1 MSRTPI
7 LINEIDRLRRR
18 VETLEKLVVT
28 DELTGVL
35 NRRGIVAALDAAARR
50 STRQTN
56 PFSVIMLDIDH
67 FKLINDTH
75 GHDAGDFALQ
85 LMGCAL
91 REFTRANESA
101 GRWGGEE
108 FLIVTET
115 GLAEALPFAERLR
128 RAIQTTVYVGG
139 VPDYLTASFGVAEF
153 ERGRSFHPAI
163 WENTVKAA
171 DAAMY
176 RAKAEG
182 RNTVRSA

>member
-1 MSRTPI
+1 MMEAITAG
-7 LINEIDRLRRR
+7 LLMQNVKLRRK
-18 VETLEKLVVT
+18 VEKLEALAVT
-28 DELTGVL
+28 DELTGLL

-50 STRQTN
+50 STRQPGN
-56 PFSVIMLDIDH
+56 LFSVIMLDIDH

-75 GHDAGDFALQ
+75 GHDTGDSALR

-115 GLAEALPFAERLR
+115 GLAEALLFAERLCH
-128 RAIQTTVYVGG
+128 AIRTTVYVRL
-139 VPDYLTASFGVAEF
+139 PDFLTASFGVAESALG
-153 ERGRSFHPAI
+153 ES

>member
-1 MSRTPI
+1 MTTENDARLVI
-7 LINEIDRLRRR
+7 ALRRR
-18 VETLEKLVVT
+18 VEKLEALTVT
-28 DELTGVL
+28 DELTGLL
-35 NRRGIVAALDAAARR
+35 NRRGTVAALDAAARR

-67 FKLINDTH
+67 FKEINDTH
-75 GHDAGDFALQ
+75 GHPAGDFALQ
-85 LMGCAL
+85 LMGCAM

-115 GLAEALPFAERLR
+115 GLAEALQFAERLR
-128 RAIQTTVYVGG
+128 HAIHTTVYVRL
-139 VPDYLTASFGVAEF
+139 PDFLTASFGVAEF
-153 ERGRSFHPAI
+153 RRGGT
-163 WENTVKAA
+163 WEDTVKAA